1 MKRKLISALLAV
13 TGIVIIG
20 FATLLFLGLFKE
32 QEAGVLIES
41 EPVSKIYIDNK
52 EVGVTPYETNIKPGE
67 ISIKIEPE
75 QIGDVVLDDYETKVN
90 LVPGIKTIIKRILNL
105 MKLTQVVQ

>member
-32 QEAGVLIES
+32 QEAG
-41 EPVSKIYIDNK
+41 Y
-52 EVGVTPYETNIKPGE
+52 
-67 ISIKIEPE
+67 
-75 QIGDVVLDDYETKVN
+75 
-90 LVPGIKTIIKRILNL
+90 
-105 MKLTQVVQ
+105 